1 MVPLDPGI
9 YRTAEGTRMITSPLV
24 LQIIICSTRPG
35 RKGPAIAQWTATQAR
50 AHGRFDV
57 EVVDLAA
64 FNLPILD
71 AVKHPRFGEYESEAT
86 KRWSASVARAD
97 AYVFVTPEYDFSMP
111 ASLLNALQ
119 LIYHEWSYKPAGFV
133 SYGGESSGL
142 RSVQMA
148 KQVMTTFKLVPIVE
162 AVAVHMV
169 AQHYDE
175 TTATFTPTEGHAKKA
190 VAMLDELH
198 RWAVALKPMRG

>member
-1 MVPLDPGI
+1 M
-9 YRTAEGTRMITSPLV
+9 TTSPLV
-24 LQIIICSTRPG
+24 LHIIICSTRPG
-35 RKGPAIAQWTATQAR
+35 RKGPAIAQWAAAQAR
-50 AHGRFDV
+50 AHGKFTG
-57 EVVDLAA
+57 EVVDLADFA
-64 FNLPILD
+64 LPILD
-71 AVKHPRFGEYESEAT
+71 AVKHPRFGEYKNEAT

-119 LIYHEWSYKPAGFV
+119 LIYHEWTYKPLAFV
-133 SYGGESSGL
+133 SYGGESGGL

-148 KQVMTTFKLVPIVE
+148 KQVVTTFKMVPMVE
-162 AVAVHMV
+162 TVAVHMV

-190 VAMLDELH
+190 AAMLEELH